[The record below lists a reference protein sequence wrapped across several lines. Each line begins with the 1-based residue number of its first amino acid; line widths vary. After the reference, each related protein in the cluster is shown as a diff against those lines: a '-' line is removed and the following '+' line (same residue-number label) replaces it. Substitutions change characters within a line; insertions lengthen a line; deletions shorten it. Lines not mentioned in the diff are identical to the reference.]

1 MIPPLISQRSTR
13 RYRGSVLLWIVPVVG
28 EPKVLLGSDIR
39 MPYSIKDHFANKDA
53 SVKAIYD
60 AILRTAKSWGPV
72 KEEAKKTSIHLVRKT
87 AFAGVATRK
96 SSLILTIKSE
106 TDLKNRRVAKHQ
118 QASKTRWYL
127 DIRIESSEAI
137 DSELTAWLKS
147 SYELSA

>member
-1 MIPPLISQRSTR
+1 
-13 RYRGSVLLWIVPVVG
+13 
-28 EPKVLLGSDIR
+28 
-39 MPYSIKDHFANKDA
+39 MPYSINDHFANKDA
-53 SVKAIYD
+53 SVRAIYD

-72 KEEAKKTSIHLVRKT
+72 KQEAKKTSIHLVRNT

-96 SSLILTIKSE
+96 SSLILTIKSQ

-127 DIRIESSEAI
+127 EIKVESSEAI